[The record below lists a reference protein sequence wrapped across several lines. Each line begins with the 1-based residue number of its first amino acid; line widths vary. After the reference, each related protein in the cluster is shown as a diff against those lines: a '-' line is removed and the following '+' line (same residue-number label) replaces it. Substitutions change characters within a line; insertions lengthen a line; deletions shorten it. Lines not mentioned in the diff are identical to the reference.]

1 MMYGS
6 WDIKCKGQSFLS
18 FEPPNNQKNQNFEKI
33 KMPGEII
40 ILHLCTTN
48 DNHMMNG
55 SWDTDRIF
63 HHFGLFLPFYP
74 TNNPENQNVENMKKN
89 SWRYIILQKC
99 TINDNHMIHGSGDMK
114 CNRQN
119 FFVILGHF
127 LPFYPA
133 NSPKNKNFKKLK
145 KKAWR
150 YHHSTQVYQK
160 S

>member
-1 MMYGS
+1 MCTINQDHMMYGS

-63 HHFGLFLPFYP
+63 RHFGLFLPFYP
-74 TNNPENQNVENMKKN
+74 TNNPEK
-89 SWRYIILQKC
+89 
-99 TINDNHMIHGSGDMK
+99 
-114 CNRQN
+114 
-119 FFVILGHF
+119 
-127 LPFYPA
+127 
-133 NSPKNKNFKKLK
+133 KKLLEIYYFTK
-145 KKAWR
+145 V
-150 YHHSTQVYQK
+150 YHKWQPYDTWFRRHEVQQTEFFCHLGPFFALLPC
-160 S
+160 